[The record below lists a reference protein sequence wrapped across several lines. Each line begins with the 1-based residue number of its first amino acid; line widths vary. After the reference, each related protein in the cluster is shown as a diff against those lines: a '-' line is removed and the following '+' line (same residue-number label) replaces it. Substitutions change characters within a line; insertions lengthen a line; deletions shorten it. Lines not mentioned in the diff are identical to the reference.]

1 MWHPMN
7 LIELVPFMTKELATT
22 FALYLDPSKQFR
34 YKSCFHYSQLTN
46 KMMVLNGK
54 SQKLKVIKIYIYL
67 FYVNYNVFTSERFSW
82 CVHFKHNTT
91 LFIKSKHV
99 CIIQSRTFWY
109 FVRQLSER
117 GRIMFFHFII
127 YLYQYLYKVLHV
139 MVGSTVYWYTGTL
152 YSGNDCQYTC
162 RSLSFIFYVKKSIY
176 LYICTFSIVNL
187 FSGK

>member
-1 MWHPMN
+1 MN

-22 FALYLDPSKQFR
+22 FALYLDPSKQFH
-34 YKSCFHYSQLTN
+34 YKSCFHYSEWTN
-46 KMMVLNGK
+46 KVMVLNGK

-82 CVHFKHNTT
+82 CVHFVHNTN
-91 LFIKSKHV
+91 LFIKSKYV
-99 CIIQSRTFWY
+99 YIIIQSRTFWY

-127 YLYQYLYKVLHV
+127 YLYQYLYKVFHV
-139 MVGSTVYWYTGTL
+139 MVGLTVYWYTL
-152 YSGNDCQYTC
+152 YSENDCQYTC

-187 FSGK
+187 ISGK